1 MGTGSGIRENMINT
15 LDDMEAVAK
24 LFEIEPFDIY
34 FIGGA
39 ACALGEYTDN
49 ATRDFDFIDMNYSSN
64 MGRIFAILR
73 DYDMLEYESTV
84 LSPDYKSRAKKI
96 GNYKSFSAYVLSP
109 EDIIVSKI
117 IRLEE
122 KDVRDI
128 DQMMD
133 QCDKSLINE
142 IIDRALNRI
151 DLFESKK
158 QAVINNLPKFRE
170 RYCV

>member
-1 MGTGSGIRENMINT
+1 MGTVSGIRENMIHT

-24 LFEIEPFDIY
+24 LFDIEPFDIY

-39 ACALGEYTDN
+39 ACVLGEYTDN
-49 ATRDFDFIDMNYSSN
+49 ATRDFDFIDINYSSN

-84 LSPDYKSRAKKI
+84 LSPDYKSRAREI
-96 GNYKSFSAYVLSP
+96 GKYQSFNAYVLSP
-109 EDIIVSKI
+109 EDIVVSKI

-128 DQMMD
+128 DQMMS
-133 QCDKSLINE
+133 QCDKDLINE
-142 IIDRALNRI
+142 IIDRALSRA

-158 QAVINNLPKFRE
+158 RAFMNNLPKFRE
-170 RYCV
+170 RYGV